1 MGSRDQA
8 NGLKILTLYKMDSH
22 PLHAAMVGALIYAG
36 TGNIKLGFGVGSATL
51 VYMMRYGHKLPS
63 FAADPTP
70 TIVVRGFPQCGVI
83 M

>member
-1 MGSRDQA
+1 
-8 NGLKILTLYKMDSH
+8 MDSH
-22 PLHAAMVGALIYAG
+22 PLHAAMAGALIYAG
-36 TGNIKLGFGVGSATL
+36 TGNMKLGFGVGSAAL